1 MTLAP
6 MTIDTD
12 LFVVV
17 GLLVAALSLPSA
29 LSALADN
36 RFPYVAILVIAL
48 GLGTVALG
56 FYGAQGNYS
65 LARIPHSFVEILA
78 RIMN

>member
-1 MTLAP
+1 

-29 LSALADN
+29 LSAFADE
-36 RFPYVAILVIAL
+36 RFPYVALLVFVL
-48 GLGTVALG
+48 GLGTGALG
-56 FYGAQGNYS
+56 IYGAQGDYN
-65 LARIPHSFVEILA
+65 LARVPHSFVEILA

>member
-1 MTLAP
+1 
-6 MTIDTD
+6 
-12 LFVVV
+12 
-17 GLLVAALSLPSA
+17 
-29 LSALADN
+29 
-36 RFPYVAILVIAL
+36 
-48 GLGTVALG
+48 VALG

>member
-1 MTLAP
+1 MA
-6 MTIDTD
+6 IDTD

-29 LSALADN
+29 LSAFADE
-36 RFPYVAILVIAL
+36 RFPTVALVVIAL

-56 FYGAQGNYS
+56 FYGAQGGYS

-78 RIMN
+78 RILN

>member
-1 MTLAP
+1 

-17 GLLVAALSLPSA
+17 GVLVAALSLPSA
-29 LSALADN
+29 LSAFGN
-36 RFPYVAILVIAL
+36 ERFPYVALLVIVL
-48 GLGTVALG
+48 GFGTVALG
-56 FYGAQGNYS
+56 IYGAQGGYS

-78 RIMN
+78 RIIN

>member
-1 MTLAP
+1 

-29 LSALADN
+29 LSAFADE
-36 RFPYVAILVIAL
+36 RFPYVALLVFVL
-48 GLGTVALG
+48 GLGTGALG
-56 FYGAQGNYS
+56 IYGAQGDYS
-65 LARIPHSFVEILA
+65 LARVPHSFVEILA

>member
-1 MTLAP
+1 

-17 GLLVAALSLPSA
+17 GLLVAALSIPSA
-29 LSALADN
+29 LSAFADE
-36 RFPYVAILVIAL
+36 RFPYVALFVIAL

-56 FYGAQGNYS
+56 VYGAQGGYS
-65 LARIPHSFVEILA
+65 LARVPHSFVEILA
-78 RIMN
+78 RIVN

>member
-1 MTLAP
+1 

-29 LSALADN
+29 LSAFADE
-36 RFPYVAILVIAL
+36 RFPYVALLVIAL
-48 GLGTVALG
+48 GLGTVTVG
-56 FYGAQGNYS
+56 IYGAQGGYT
-65 LARIPHSFVEILA
+65 LARVPHSFVEILA
-78 RIMN
+78 RFIN